1 MFEEIKHDD
10 ITMALI
16 LSADHSAEGIQFLTP
31 NEFSQQLGYMN
42 RPKGYV
48 IPPHV
53 HNPVKECAL
62 HQSALYKKWKS
73 SCRFL

>member
-31 NEFSQQLGYMN
+31 NNFHNSL
-42 RPKGYV
+42 V
-48 IPPHV
+48 I
-53 HNPVKECAL
+53 
-62 HQSALYKKWKS
+62 
-73 SCRFL
+73 

>member
-16 LSADHSAEGIQFLTP
+16 LSADHSAEGPVSYP

-42 RPKGYV
+42 D
-48 IPPHV
+48 
-53 HNPVKECAL
+53 
-62 HQSALYKKWKS
+62 QMDM
-73 SCRFL
+73 